1 MCHFSSFHQ
10 FVYKTMPRVK
20 VSNAISSLSGSNRVT
35 VNDHPEESKA
45 NEVISGELHMSRD
58 DGFACVNSV
67 PSPSI
72 LTEATTMDSTENK
85 QNINDESESVAT
97 NSTAMELLQFACE
110 GLCFEKYVP
119 SELFYCLHPD
129 CQQEQQAPGATRKLF
144 CEECGAFSHKKKSHS
159 FNRPTNHVKCLDEAM
174 NPESA
179 DTEQYNYGRNIAT
192 AMKRFKNLKQVMS
205 NERWFSGATC
215 SAISAC
221 GPAIA
226 LPAAAAAGF
235 AVGLVV
241 VGILPVIGIGLATA
255 TEWILI
261 DKQLKIKKIS
271 KEEATRLNKCGCV
284 ANCVTTGTTVT
295 CMAIGAAL
303 GFPLGPIGWVV
314 GAFIGGIA
322 FGLGSRYLSHR
333 NRKKEV
339 EDEQK
344 KRNKIQKEALDS
356 FFHDE
361 NYDISDPNKFN
372 ERKLKQTY
380 RRLAVIFHPDMKD
393 GDYEQWYNLSKYY
406 GVLIAIFEAQE
417 EEDSDADMD
426 LQQEQEHDASR
437 HSRGWLDCLPF
448 D

>member
-20 VSNAISSLSGSNRVT
+20 VSNAISSLSGSNKFT
-35 VNDHPEESKA
+35 VNDHPEQSKA
-45 NEVISGELHMSRD
+45 NEVISGELQMSRD

-72 LTEATTMDSTENK
+72 LTDTEATTMDSTENK

-97 NSTAMELLQFACE
+97 NRTAMELLQFACE

-144 CEECGAFSHKKKSHS
+144 CEECGGFSHKKKSHS
-159 FNRPTNHVKCLDEAM
+159 FSRPTNHVKCLDEAM

-179 DTEQYNYGRNIAT
+179 DTEQYNYGRNIAR
-192 AMKRFKNLKQVMS
+192 AIKRFKNLKQVMS

-215 SAISAC
+215 STISAC

-226 LPAAAAAGF
+226 FAAATAAGF
-235 AVGLVV
+235 AVGMVV
-241 VGILPVIGIGLATA
+241 VGAGMALATA

-314 GAFIGGIA
+314 GAIIGGIA

-344 KRNKIQKEALDS
+344 KRNKIQKEALDF
-356 FFHDE
+356 FFHDS
-361 NYDISDPNKFN
+361 NPNKFN
-372 ERKLKQTY
+372 EKKVNQTY
-380 RRLAVIFHPDMKD
+380 NRLAVLFHHQMEN
-393 GDYEQWYNLSKYY
+393 GDREQWDNLSYY
-406 GVLIAIFEAQE
+406 CGVLKAILNAPKLKEGNN
-417 EEDSDADMD
+417 DANANP
-426 LQQEQEHDASR
+426 QRPHDAFSR
-437 HSRGWLDCLPF
+437 SVVCPNCPCLGIF